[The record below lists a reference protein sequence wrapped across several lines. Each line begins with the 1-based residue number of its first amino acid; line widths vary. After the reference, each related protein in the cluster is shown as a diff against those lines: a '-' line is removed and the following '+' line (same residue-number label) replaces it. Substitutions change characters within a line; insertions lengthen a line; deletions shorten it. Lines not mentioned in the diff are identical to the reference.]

1 MRATSP
7 RPLLNRRRAC
17 LRLGLPVLAG
27 LWAAS
32 GAGPAGAQTPAS
44 TAAAP
49 AGRAVTPTPRPAAGV
64 RTLNWDE
71 LIPAGWDPGKELKLD
86 PKAMR
91 SALEGGE
98 AEQQMMRQL
107 REVWD
112 AAPTRP
118 ELEGLTVRM
127 PGYVVPLDGHD
138 GRIRE
143 FLLVPYFGA
152 CIHSPPPPANQI
164 VHVHLPQP
172 QALRTMDTVWVTG
185 RMLRQRGDNEMG
197 VSGYALTG
205 ATVAP
210 YQPAQGGPAR

>member
-1 MRATSP
+1 MRDTVRPAMSPVLSAATMSTD
-7 RPLLNRRRAC
+7 LNRSRRRALLC
-17 LRLGLPVLAG
+17 LLVLTG
-27 LWAAS
+27 T
-32 GAGPAGAQTPAS
+32 AGPIRAQT
-44 TAAAP
+44 AARGAVP
-49 AGRAVTPTPRPAAGV
+49 AGKPAAGV

-71 LIPAGWDPGKELKLD
+71 LIPAGWDPRKELKLD

-112 AAPTRP
+112 TAPTRP
-118 ELEGLTVRM
+118 ELDGLTVRM

-185 RMLRQRGDNEMG
+185 RLLRQRADNEMG
-197 VSGYALTG
+197 ISGYALTG
-205 ATVAP
+205 AAVAP
-210 YQPAQGGPAR
+210 YQPAQAAPAR

>member
-1 MRATSP
+1 MSPVLSAATMSTD
-7 RPLLNRRRAC
+7 LNRSRRRALLC
-17 LRLGLPVLAG
+17 LLVLTG
-27 LWAAS
+27 T
-32 GAGPAGAQTPAS
+32 AGPIRAQT
-44 TAAAP
+44 AARGAVP
-49 AGRAVTPTPRPAAGV
+49 AGKPAAGV

-71 LIPAGWDPGKELKLD
+71 LIPAGWDPRKELKLD

-112 AAPTRP
+112 TAPTRP
-118 ELEGLTVRM
+118 ELDGLTVRM

-185 RMLRQRGDNEMG
+185 RLLRQRADNEMG
-197 VSGYALTG
+197 ISGYALTG
-205 ATVAP
+205 AAVAP
-210 YQPAQGGPAR
+210 YQPAQAAPAR